1 MKRVSELLILDSI
14 KNYRAAWN
22 RRAAGDLLVEAF
34 ACWLE
39 LESNAPA
46 NAGKLAEGL
55 RGRSGAKRNYRD
67 VAASGFLVASSPTG
81 GVSTAYFREGL
92 IWLTQRKATFEHVPT
107 GIAVDGI
114 ALLGVAVGVIHL
126 GDASLVAKVRDW
138 FTDFLAASLAFPRIP
153 LWQKIVMRAA
163 GGFVGVVGVNPTYE
177 KESSD
182 VCLALLIRGVVKS
195 PTPDEPDMAS
205 EDFLMLLR
213 HNPESDL
220 EPERLALRL
229 TAFKFMDGGTST
241 IARSKRDPM
250 ANPSKNRPTIV
261 KNDEAGHL
269 AFAWLMLQRSISAVP
284 ASKYFLGVVGIAA
297 ALSLVGALVLYNWK
311 VAFVG
316 GIAIF
321 IGGVVVVVFA
331 NLARL
336 KSGHFQMPALVLTWL
351 SIGLV
356 SATAV
361 CLFTSVFWGRPLDLR
376 RWLDD
381 KAMSSRP
388 ELPKQTIDEIWRMVP
403 DKAEVHVLIPDCSP
417 AEFNRVLGHLQNSI
431 EDKNRF
437 LLVHGGGM
445 GDAETKAAVASLNRG
460 EEVKLDFPK
469 PDYWLVLNIAE
480 RQATLFRRIQASKIA
495 TEGMPAW

>member
-1 MKRVSELLILDSI
+1 
-14 KNYRAAWN
+14 
-22 RRAAGDLLVEAF
+22 
-34 ACWLE
+34 
-39 LESNAPA
+39 
-46 NAGKLAEGL
+46 
-55 RGRSGAKRNYRD
+55 
-67 VAASGFLVASSPTG
+67 
-81 GVSTAYFREGL
+81 
-92 IWLTQRKATFEHVPT
+92 
-107 GIAVDGI
+107 
-114 ALLGVAVGVIHL
+114 
-126 GDASLVAKVRDW
+126 
-138 FTDFLAASLAFPRIP
+138 
-153 LWQKIVMRAA
+153 
-163 GGFVGVVGVNPTYE
+163 
-177 KESSD
+177 
-182 VCLALLIRGVVKS
+182 
-195 PTPDEPDMAS
+195 
-205 EDFLMLLR
+205 
-213 HNPESDL
+213 
-220 EPERLALRL
+220 
-229 TAFKFMDGGTST
+229 
-241 IARSKRDPM
+241 M